1 MRSGLRQDSR
11 PRQFWLKL
19 KIQVSSQAKPK
30 PKSNTNRPKGIPAN
44 CPVFSAHAAA
54 WLVAPVAKVI
64 ETHKQTVRRLITNNA
79 ADFWHLT
86 SVPHSPLYVNYSPK
100 LTQVASRIREA
111 FVHSSLKNGDAGQVL
126 IPDNPIQELHL

>member
-1 MRSGLRQDSR
+1 MGWNKTLDQDSFGWR
-11 PRQFWLKL
+11 SRFKCQAQPAEA
-19 KIQVSSQAKPK
+19 QVQYQP
-30 PKSNTNRPKGIPAN
+30 TKGIPAN
-44 CPVFSAHAAA
+44 CQVFSAHAAA

-64 ETHKQTVRRLITNNA
+64 ETRKQTVRRLITNNA

-86 SVPHSPLYVNYSPK
+86 SAPHSFTLVCNVNYSPK
-100 LTQVASRIREA
+100 LTQVASRIRKA

>member
-11 PRQFWLKL
+11 PRQFWLKI
-19 KIQVSSQAKPK
+19 KIQVSGQAEAQVPYQ
-30 PKSNTNRPKGIPAN
+30 PTKGIPAN
-44 CPVFSAHAAA
+44 CQVFSAHAAA

-111 FVHSSLKNGDAGQVL
+111 FVHSSLKSGDAGQVL

>member
-1 MRSGLRQDSR
+1 MGSDKTLDQDS
-11 PRQFWLKL
+11 FGW
-19 KIQVSSQAKPK
+19 SSRFKCQAKPSQAEAQVQYQ
-30 PKSNTNRPKGIPAN
+30 PTKGIPAN
-44 CPVFSAHAAA
+44 CQVFSAHAAA

>member
-11 PRQFWLKL
+11 PRQFWLKI
-19 KIQVSSQAKPK
+19 KIQVSSQAEAQVQYQP
-30 PKSNTNRPKGIPAN
+30 TKGIPAN
-44 CPVFSAHAAA
+44 CQVFSAHAAA

>member
-1 MRSGLRQDSR
+1 MGWDKTLDQDSFGWR
-11 PRQFWLKL
+11 SRFKCQAEAEA
-19 KIQVSSQAKPK
+19 QVQYQP
-30 PKSNTNRPKGIPAN
+30 TKGIPAN
-44 CPVFSAHAAA
+44 CQVFSAHAAA

-86 SVPHSPLYVNYSPK
+86 SIPHSPLYVNYSPK